1 MIEVAGQAKTRELT
15 RVIELC
21 IFNVPPSANVLRRKY
36 RNPHVYAKLRDSW
49 GWILFATA
57 TLRERKELRDM
68 GKGGKRVKVSVCVQ
82 HRQLFDRD
90 NLFASVKPVLDSMVG
105 LRWLKDD
112 SEKEIQLEVVQSKGE
127 PFKTTIRL
135 EVI

>member
-1 MIEVAGQAKTRELT
+1 
-15 RVIELC
+15 
-21 IFNVPPSANVLRRKY
+21 
-36 RNPHVYAKLRDSW
+36 
-49 GWILFATA
+49 
-57 TLRERKELRDM
+57 
-68 GKGGKRVKVSVCVQ
+68 VQ